1 MALTSILATS
11 ALAPNVSPMNVS
23 DALRHRIS
31 VRAFTPDPVPG
42 ATVREILETAS
53 RSPSGGNLQPW
64 RVYALAGQP
73 LADFKAVI
81 AAKLAAGEAEA
92 PEYDVYP
99 HNLWEPFKKR
109 RRDTGAQRYA
119 ALGVDDK
126 DKAALKELGE
136 RNYRFFDAPVGLFFC
151 LDRRLGPPQW
161 SDMGMYMLSVMLL
174 AAERGLDTCPQESW
188 SNWPV
193 SVRAFLSL
201 PDELMLFGGMSM
213 GYRDP
218 DHKLNQIRTVRE
230 AFEVFAEMR
239 GFE

>member
-1 MALTSILATS
+1 MKVTEAL
-11 ALAPNVSPMNVS
+11 
-23 DALRHRIS
+23 DRRIS
-31 VRAFTPDPVPG
+31 VRAFKPDPVPRS
-42 ATVREILETAS
+42 TVREILEVAS

-64 RVYALAGQP
+64 RVYALAGEP
-73 LADFKAVI
+73 LAAFKGII
-81 AAKLAAGEAEA
+81 AAKLAAGESET

-119 ALGVDDK
+119 ALGVHDK

-136 RNYRFFDAPVGLFFC
+136 RNYRFFGAPVGLFFC

-193 SVRAFLSL
+193 SVRVSLDL
-201 PDELMLFGGMSM
+201 PDELMLFAGMSL

-218 DHKLNQIRTVRE
+218 DHPLNAIRTERE
-230 AFEVFAEMR
+230 PFEAFAEMR
-239 GFE
+239 GF